1 MSAVVEKVKGGAETA
16 KERMPLA
23 EHLVAMVQ
31 HYGRVDGSVLAGGV
45 TYFAFLSFFPLLAL
59 GFAAVGFVSGIVPAV
74 RGQLSDALVQAFPGI
89 VQNSC
94 AEDQPGC
101 IALSTFEDAAG
112 AASIIGA
119 VALLVVG
126 LNWLSALRSSLAD
139 VFGIP
144 PHERRNFVVGK
155 AIDLGALIV
164 LGLTLVVSVAVSSI
178 VATLVPAVVRAL
190 GLGGV
195 PGMSLLFGLLG
206 LLLGV
211 ASSTLLFLVLFRL
224 LAADA
229 DIDPRDRR
237 NAAIVAGVGFEAL
250 KLAAATLVS
259 LTLGNP
265 AFATL
270 GVALVLLVW
279 MNYFSRLVLYA
290 ASWAAVATDVH
301 EARAER
307 SDGATVDELPTAPL
321 PGEVSVPPGADLAAA
336 PASDEVGA
344 FVRGLGVGAV
354 AVAAAWALARGRR
367 PRRPP
372 EPPGWPAAE
381 RHAQR
386 GCGAA
391 AAWR

>member
-1 MSAVVEKVKGGAETA
+1 MVDKVKGGAETA
-16 KERMPLA
+16 RTRMPLV
-23 EHLVAMVQ
+23 EHLIAMVQ

-101 IALSTFEDAAG
+101 IALSTFENAAG

-126 LNWLSALRSSLAD
+126 LNWLSALRTSLAD

-144 PHERRNFVVGK
+144 LHERRNIVVGK
-155 AIDLGALIV
+155 AIDLAALIV
-164 LGLTLVVSVAVSSI
+164 LGLTLVISVAVSST
-178 VATLVPAVVRAL
+178 VATLVPAVVGWL
-190 GLGGV
+190 GLDDV

-211 ASSTLLFLVLFRL
+211 ASSTVLFLVMFRL

-229 DIDPRDRR
+229 DVDPRDRR
-237 NAAIVAGVGFEAL
+237 NAAIVAGVGFEGL
-250 KLAAATLVS
+250 KLAAATLVA

-279 MNYFSRLVLYA
+279 MNYFSQLVLYA
-290 ASWAAVATDVH
+290 AAWAAVANDVH

-307 SDGATVDELPTAPL
+307 TSGAGVDELPAAAL
-321 PGEVSVPPGADLAAA
+321 PGAVPVPAGTGLAADPA
-336 PASDEVGA
+336 PDEVGS
-344 FVRGLGVGAV
+344 FVRGLGVGAAV
-354 AVAAAWALARGRR
+354 VAAVWAAARL
-367 PRRPP
+367 RPP
-372 EPPGWPAAE
+372 DN
-381 RHAQR
+381 
-386 GCGAA
+386 
-391 AAWR
+391 